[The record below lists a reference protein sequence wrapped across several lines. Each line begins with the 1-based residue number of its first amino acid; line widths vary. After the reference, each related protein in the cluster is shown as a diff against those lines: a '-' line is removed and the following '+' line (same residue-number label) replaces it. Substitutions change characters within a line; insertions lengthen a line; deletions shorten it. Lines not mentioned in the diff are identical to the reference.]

1 MNVLKHERAKKNKQ
15 KKPTKHQR
23 GPLMYS
29 IICSSLTDAAALT
42 LHTLV
47 MESLTLHSWPGV
59 SCTVIGQHLARSL
72 SFEPA
77 LCSKEHFGNS
87 VIILLSPA
95 PRGSRPEF
103 RMSAKHSRSFSAL
116 SQTAE
121 EDGDLGENVKKKKK
135 EAQLSSLSGSQID

>member
-1 MNVLKHERAKKNKQ
+1 
-15 KKPTKHQR
+15 
-23 GPLMYS
+23 MYS